1 MTVLPRTRVYLSR
14 NLGSIVADKQTK
26 VKPKPAFLTK
36 LVLIN
41 PTKLVIHKVIH
52 NYLIKSIINW
62 ITPTPLQ
69 SNYELSSHLIMIVY
83 TILSVQ
89 EYGSP
94 YRLGEPKAMVDC
106 LFKLHK

>member
-83 TILSVQ
+83 IIVWTHLTGPPVC
-89 EYGSP
+89 
-94 YRLGEPKAMVDC
+94 LGTTVVEQ
-106 LFKLHK
+106 

>member
-36 LVLIN
+36 LI
-41 PTKLVIHKVIH
+41 VIHIVIH

-69 SNYELSSHLIMIVY
+69 SNYELSSHLIMNSALI
-83 TILSVQ
+83 
-89 EYGSP
+89 
-94 YRLGEPKAMVDC
+94 
-106 LFKLHK
+106 